1 MSYMPRHTPGFPIQS
16 PNVFSMGDQPRNNSE
31 GIDFIMSLDVLDRL
45 KRENEDRIK
54 SIEERYFKK
63 KEETRQVREILH
75 EKADVREMKEKH
87 VDSSLSY
94 PTYGRGVDPDP
105 NINTY
110 MMNKNLCHDGES
122 PTKKRKGTDEED
134 NRLDKGK
141 RPKII
146 SPRRQKFETQFERFM
161 VHKYVEE
168 ELKEKP

>member
-1 MSYMPRHTPGFPIQS
+1 MQS

-31 GIDFIMSLDVLDRL
+31 GIDFIMSLDDLDRL

-122 PTKKRKGTDEED
+122 PQKKRKGTDEED